1 MSFPLCFF
9 FFFIIFK
16 SYCFFRFILQYLFC
30 WGLSFCFFFCMLS
43 MIDNVFLLRGH
54 AVLSKPSE
62 RCVKWGFGYNHKFMI
77 IRFRS
82 RHLALW
88 LLGNLWYL
96 RVWVKDLLCKEKI
109 YHPQCTLPKVNCIVV

>member
-1 MSFPLCFF
+1 
-9 FFFIIFK
+9 
-16 SYCFFRFILQYLFC
+16 
-30 WGLSFCFFFCMLS
+30 MLS

>member
-9 FFFIIFK
+9 FFFYHFQK
-16 SYCFFRFILQYLFC
+16 LLFFSIHPSIFILL
-30 WGLSFCFFFCMLS
+30 GIELLFFFCMLS

-62 RCVKWGFGYNHKFMI
+62 RCVKWGFGYNHKLMI

-82 RHLALW
+82 RHLVLW